1 MFGYTARRVIIR
13 TSHRYTPDDESRSQ
27 DTETDG
33 WYIDHPAARVPARP
47 SVTRRGVLAF
57 RLAHA
62 ACVAEVL
69 AQLIPVSPSRIRC
82 ASPEFSQLSS
92 HQFDFSTRLD
102 FTMKPLSLMPSSTL
116 TEPPVGQH
124 LASSSFQMG
133 LEKVSV
139 VSSKFPPRVSQ
150 CSGSIFFSSASTA
163 GRYFTLFGIPRSRM
177 KYHSS
182 IWPPLPDILELYP
195 RTCLSPDFTISRR
208 SIFVNGEKYMTGRN
222 RPACLSTRSACRSPG

>member
-1 MFGYTARRVIIR
+1 MEVYRQNPADHVFVDVDAECQGKLLGNSFAA
-13 TSHRYTPDDESRSQ
+13 PDAIAPFHFN
-27 DTETDG
+27 DTLR
-33 WYIDHPAARVPARP
+33 W
-47 SVTRRGVLAF
+47 
-57 RLAHA
+57 
-62 ACVAEVL
+62 
-69 AQLIPVSPSRIRC
+69 PSRIRC

-139 VSSKFPPRVSQ
+139 LSSKFPPRVSE